1 MRCLAEFFTHLNV
14 MSVVEKMI
22 VLNYMGIITVFFFT
36 DKSTLLQEIFKG
48 SYHSMDEI
56 IDEFKEKLE
65 DYLPKDFNWE
75 AHIGFIQ
82 YAIYA

>member
-1 MRCLAEFFTHLNV
+1 
-14 MSVVEKMI
+14 
-22 VLNYMGIITVFFFT
+22 
-36 DKSTLLQEIFKG
+36 
-48 SYHSMDEI
+48 MDEI